1 MRINKLIGP
10 LQTFGMNLDES
21 RKNISKGEKNTT
33 LQVETPIA
41 TTSNVAIEEIQD
53 DNDYSSNSDEEEEH
67 VKKYIAFTT
76 SVSNPV
82 VTNIKANS
90 ECETKSKGD
99 FLETYKMM

>member
-41 TTSNVAIEEIQD
+41 TTSNVAIEEIQ
-53 DNDYSSNSDEEEEH
+53 E
-67 VKKYIAFTT
+67 
-76 SVSNPV
+76 
-82 VTNIKANS
+82 
-90 ECETKSKGD
+90 
-99 FLETYKMM
+99 